1 MPRTI
6 YCESTGCD
14 QHFYRKLKGRKPED
28 IVDMAV
34 EKGWLIHDVPFA
46 LTNKYSLV
54 EKVRILCP
62 KCRAKLMKD
71 MLGT

>member
-6 YCESTGCD
+6 YCEAAGCG
-14 QHFYRKLKGRKPED
+14 QHFYRKLNGRKPED

-34 EKGWLIHDVPFA
+34 EKGWLIPDVPFA
-46 LTNKYSLV
+46 LTNKYSIV
-54 EKVRILCP
+54 EKVRILYP